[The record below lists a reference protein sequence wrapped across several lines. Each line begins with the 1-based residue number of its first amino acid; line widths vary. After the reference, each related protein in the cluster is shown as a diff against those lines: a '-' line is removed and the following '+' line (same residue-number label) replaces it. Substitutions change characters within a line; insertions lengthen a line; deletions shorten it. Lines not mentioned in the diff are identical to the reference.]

1 MINEEKNR
9 DEITDKI
16 CEECNK
22 EEESVKQNLILTGY
36 KVCNSVKYQ
45 RLFFLF
51 SLYLKLVK
59 NSFYS

>member
-36 KVCNSVKYQ
+36 KVCNSC
-45 RLFFLF
+45 
-51 SLYLKLVK
+51 KLSK
-59 NSFYS
+59 TIFPI